1 MCQHAMRSCG
11 RGAEGMAGAFR
22 KVNSVLQATNIRVY
36 KEQELGINRRKVL
49 LLENSRG
56 CEADKSVQGPVE
68 ERKTTH
74 YCVARDGTF

>member
-22 KVNSVLQATNIRVY
+22 KVNSVLQATNMRVY

-56 CEADKSVQGPVE
+56 VRLINQFRNLS
-68 ERKTTH
+68 RS
-74 YCVARDGTF
+74 ARLHTIV